1 MIRPYINNFLTK
13 LLNNMDEQNFKF
25 NYVFQGQDCTLSTGV
40 YKITIQNHVYIG
52 SAAISFRKRWRQHQL
67 DFIRDIHHSRF
78 AQNAFN
84 KYGIATFEIMEL
96 CPREL
101 CLEREQWWI
110 DTLKPDLNIQKIAD
124 SALGVKRTEE
134 TKRKCREAHLGKR
147 LSEEAIAKRTAKQV
161 KTIYQYDLD
170 GNLIKEWDSVKQAGE
185 ALGINRPSIS
195 NCLKGRYKSAGGFI
209 WRYSVE
215 EVSPVKK
222 TKSIEQYDLDGNLI
236 KVWDSINSIEN
247 GTDYKRKTIYACANG
262 QNSTAYGYV
271 WKYCR

>member
-96 CPREL
+96 CPKEL
-101 CLEREQWWI
+101 CIEREQWWI

>member
-101 CLEREQWWI
+101 CIEREQWWI

-134 TKRKCREAHLGKR
+134 AKRKCREAHLGKR

>member
-1 MIRPYINNFLTK
+1 
-13 LLNNMDEQNFKF
+13 MDEQSFKF

-40 YKITIQNHVYIG
+40 YKITIQNHIYIG

-101 CLEREQWWI
+101 CIEREQWWI

-147 LSEEAIAKRTAKQV
+147 LSEETIAKRTAKQV

-170 GNLIKEWDSVKQAGE
+170 GNLIKKWDSIKQAGE
-185 ALGINRPSIS
+185 SLGINRPSIS

-215 EVSPVKK
+215 EVSPVRK

-236 KVWDSINSIEN
+236 KVWDSINVIEN
-247 GTDYKRKTIYACANG
+247 ETNYKRKTIYACANG
-262 QNSTAYGYV
+262 QNSTAYGYI
-271 WKYCR
+271 WKYSSSL

>member
-101 CLEREQWWI
+101 CIEREQWWI

>member
-1 MIRPYINNFLTK
+1 MWHITFIMKNYFIYKHIRTDKNT
-13 LLNNMDEQNFKF
+13 
-25 NYVFQGQDCTLSTGV
+25 VF
-40 YKITIQNHVYIG
+40 YIG
-52 SAAISFRKRWRQHQL
+52 IGKLRSDKTATTFKLKHYRAYSKQGRNPIWKAITNKTDYVVEIIETNVSKEYASKL
-67 DFIRDIHHSRF
+67 EIELIK
-78 AQNAFN
+78 
-84 KYGIATFEIMEL
+84 KYGKIKEKGLLANISNGGETVVEEL
-96 CPREL
+96 
-101 CLEREQWWI
+101 I
-110 DTLKPDLNIQKIAD
+110 TVLNDK
-124 SALGVKRTEE
+124 
-134 TKRKCREAHLGKR
+134 KC
-147 LSEEAIAKRTAKQV
+147 SEKV
-161 KTIYQYDLD
+161 YQYDLD

>member
-52 SAAISFRKRWRQHQL
+52 SAAISFRKQWRQHQL

-101 CLEREQWWI
+101 CIEREQWWI

>member
-1 MIRPYINNFLTK
+1 MIRPYISNFLTK

-101 CLEREQWWI
+101 CIEREQWWI

-134 TKRKCREAHLGKR
+134 TKRKCREAHLGKW

>member
-1 MIRPYINNFLTK
+1 MY
-13 LLNNMDEQNFKF
+13 
-25 NYVFQGQDCTLSTGV
+25 S
-40 YKITIQNHVYIG
+40 
-52 SAAISFRKRWRQHQL
+52 
-67 DFIRDIHHSRF
+67 RD
-78 AQNAFN
+78 
-84 KYGIATFEIMEL
+84 K
-96 CPREL
+96 
-101 CLEREQWWI
+101 
-110 DTLKPDLNIQKIAD
+110 K
-124 SALGVKRTEE
+124 
-134 TKRKCREAHLGKR
+134 
-147 LSEEAIAKRTAKQV
+147 AIAKRTAKQV

>member
-1 MIRPYINNFLTK
+1 MTRPYINNFLTK

-101 CLEREQWWI
+101 CIEREQWWI

>member
-1 MIRPYINNFLTK
+1 
-13 LLNNMDEQNFKF
+13 MDEQNFKF

-52 SAAISFRKRWRQHQL
+52 SAAISFRKRWRQHQ
-67 DFIRDIHHSRF
+67 
-78 AQNAFN
+78 
-84 KYGIATFEIMEL
+84 
-96 CPREL
+96 
-101 CLEREQWWI
+101 
-110 DTLKPDLNIQKIAD
+110 
-124 SALGVKRTEE
+124 LGVKRTEE

>member
-101 CLEREQWWI
+101 CIEREQWWI

-247 GTDYKRKTIYACANG
+247 GTDYKRKTIYACANA

>member
-1 MIRPYINNFLTK
+1 MYSR
-13 LLNNMDEQNFKF
+13 D
-25 NYVFQGQDCTLSTGV
+25 
-40 YKITIQNHVYIG
+40 KIV
-52 SAAISFRKRWRQHQL
+52 
-67 DFIRDIHHSRF
+67 
-78 AQNAFN
+78 
-84 KYGIATFEIMEL
+84 
-96 CPREL
+96 P
-101 CLEREQWWI
+101 
-110 DTLKPDLNIQKIAD
+110 
-124 SALGVKRTEE
+124 
-134 TKRKCREAHLGKR
+134 
-147 LSEEAIAKRTAKQV
+147 
-161 KTIYQYDLD
+161 YQYDLD

>member
-25 NYVFQGQDCTLSTGV
+25 NYVFQGHLSTGV

-52 SAAISFRKRWRQHQL
+52 SAAISFRKRGRQHQL

-96 CPREL
+96 CPR
-101 CLEREQWWI
+101 
-110 DTLKPDLNIQKIAD
+110 
-124 SALGVKRTEE
+124 
-134 TKRKCREAHLGKR
+134 
-147 LSEEAIAKRTAKQV
+147 EAIAKRTAKQV

>member
-1 MIRPYINNFLTK
+1 
-13 LLNNMDEQNFKF
+13 
-25 NYVFQGQDCTLSTGV
+25 
-40 YKITIQNHVYIG
+40 
-52 SAAISFRKRWRQHQL
+52 
-67 DFIRDIHHSRF
+67 
-78 AQNAFN
+78 
-84 KYGIATFEIMEL
+84 MEL

-101 CLEREQWWI
+101 CIEREQWWI

-170 GNLIKEWDSVKQAGE
+170 GNLIK
-185 ALGINRPSIS
+185 
-195 NCLKGRYKSAGGFI
+195 
-209 WRYSVE
+209 
-215 EVSPVKK
+215 
-222 TKSIEQYDLDGNLI
+222 
-236 KVWDSINSIEN
+236 VWDSINSIEN

-262 QNSTAYGYV
+262 QNSTAYV

>member
-1 MIRPYINNFLTK
+1 
-13 LLNNMDEQNFKF
+13 MDEQNFKF

-67 DFIRDIHHSRF
+67 NFIRDIHHSRF

-101 CLEREQWWI
+101 CIEREQWWI

-134 TKRKCREAHLGKR
+134 T
-147 LSEEAIAKRTAKQV
+147 IAKRI

-170 GNLIKEWDSVKQAGE
+170 GNLIKEWASVKQAGE

-222 TKSIEQYDLDGNLI
+222 IKSIEQYDLDGNLI

>member
-40 YKITIQNHVYIG
+40 YKITIQNHVYID

-101 CLEREQWWI
+101 CIEREQWWI

>member
-52 SAAISFRKRWRQHQL
+52 SAAISFRKRWGQHQL

-101 CLEREQWWI
+101 CIEREQWWI